1 MSGICDTCMTAGT
14 CEIRR
19 DGRKLCTAYECNSN
33 YNRLF
38 GTPER
43 AAETIAKTIRECDGY
58 GWHCDDCHFHLAP
71 VCPNGVGVK
80 RFVEHDALLGWLK
93 GDAE

>member
-19 DGRKLCTAYECNSN
+19 DGRKLCTAYERNTN

-43 AAETIAKTIRECDGY
+43 AARTLAKACGECDDNLP
-58 GWHCDDCHFHLAP
+58 CDECPLAP
-71 VCPNGVGVK
+71 IIDFNVYELN
-80 RFVEHDALLGWLK
+80 LLEWLR

>member
-19 DGRKLCTAYECNSN
+19 DGRKLCAAYERNSN

-43 AAETIAKTIRECDGY
+43 AARTLMDYCGDHHFREGCPADAEE
-58 GWHCDDCHFHLAP
+58 HDCTY
-71 VCPNGVGVK
+71 
-80 RFVEHDALLGWLK
+80 DALLEWLG
-93 GDAE
+93 GDA

>member
-1 MSGICDTCMTAGT
+1 MSGICDICVTADT

-19 DGRKLCTAYECNSN
+19 DGRKLCAAYERNSN

-38 GTPER
+38 GTPEK
-43 AAETIAKTIRECDGY
+43 AARTLQVLDPNARCRDCAFGDSCDEVSGCIY
-58 GWHCDDCHFHLAP
+58 ERDY
-71 VCPNGVGVK
+71 
-80 RFVEHDALLGWLK
+80 DALLEWLR

>member
-19 DGRKLCTAYECNSN
+19 DGRKLCAAYERNSN

-38 GTPER
+38 GTHER
-43 AAETIAKTIRECDGY
+43 AARTLAMFSPLACSYCALYSTCGDDQDKECLL
-58 GWHCDDCHFHLAP
+58 CDC
-71 VCPNGVGVK
+71 
-80 RFVEHDALLGWLK
+80 DALLEWLR
-93 GDAE
+93 GESE